1 MKLSW
6 WVIYGVGYFFQV
18 GVIVQ
23 DGEHG
28 LLPNMLMALFWPVW
42 VPLELGKMFRSLHER
57 ILQ

>member
-1 MKLSW
+1 MIW

-23 DGEHG
+23 GGEHG